1 MNYVKSLLKIFLLFT
16 LSLLVAGCG
25 GGSSGSSGGG
35 GGDGSS
41 QPTVTVLTPA
51 DNTIVTDATTD
62 LSMVFSK
69 DINIVAGKKFIIYKT
84 DGNVEHTNFDVG
96 VVQVDGSGTNTITIN
111 PNSHL
116 VYGAAHYVKIDVGAF
131 KDAADNNYS
140 GIADTTTWNFE
151 VNATSGPCGCVD
163 FDNCDLPTSL
173 Q

>member
-1 MNYVKSLLKIFLLFT
+1 MNCVKSSLKIFLLFI
-16 LSLLVAGCG
+16 LSLLLAGCS
-25 GGSSGSSGGG
+25 GGSSGSSGGDTG
-35 GGDGSS
+35 S
-41 QPTVTVLTPA
+41 QPTIISLTPA
-51 DNTIVTDATTD
+51 DNTIVADAITN
-62 LSMVFSK
+62 LSMLFSE
-69 DINIVAGKKFIIYKT
+69 DVYVVSGKKFIIYKT
-84 DGNVEHTNFDVG
+84 DGDVQHTNFDVG
-96 VVQVDGSGTNTITIN
+96 VVQVDGNGTNTITIN

-116 VYGAAHYVKIDVGAF
+116 VYGAAHYVKIDIGAF